1 MQEIR
6 WGSGPPVLLVHGSL
20 ADGPSSWSRQRPL
33 AERYGLRVM
42 QRRGFGAS
50 PDAEGEDFLIDADD
64 VCALLAGEPSHLVAH
79 SYGAIGALIAA
90 ARAPSCVRSLTLIE
104 PTAVSAAA
112 DDPDLARGIAFIAE
126 WWRTAP
132 TDPVEFLPAYGG
144 LLGIRVPSVA
154 GSGPAA
160 DALRRAGAL
169 LRHCRR
175 PWTAEPAWE
184 QIAAAGIPS
193 LVVSGGGSPALATVA
208 DRVAER
214 IGGSHRVLDG
224 AGHAAQRDA
233 GRFNPLLEEHLRA
246 AS

>member
-1 MQEIR
+1 MEEIR

-33 AERYGLRVM
+33 AERFELRVM

-50 PDAEGEDFLIDADD
+50 PDAEGEDFLVDADD
-64 VCALLAGEPSHLVAH
+64 LCALLAGEPSHVVAH

-90 ARAPSCVRSLTLIE
+90 ARVPSCVRSLTLIE

-112 DDPDLARGIAFIAE
+112 EDPDLARGIAFIAE

-132 TDPVEFLPAYGG
+132 EDPAEFLPAYGG
-144 LLGIRVPSVA
+144 LLGIRVPEA
-154 GSGPAA
+154 GGSASDPV
-160 DALRRAGAL
+160 RRAAVL

-214 IGGSHRVLDG
+214 IGGSHRRLDG

-233 GRFNPLLEEHLRA
+233 ERFNPLLEEHLDA